1 MNMYQ
6 RKSMAAAAIALG
18 ACWGGIPA
26 SHALN
31 TDLVIGLCS
40 HCVKTADYEQAAWSL
55 ISSHSV
61 VKFPGNYKPITYTAI
76 MSNTSSSTAYIKIS
90 GAWGTSS
97 RHLVFIPSS
106 FTPVD
111 AGGNS
116 LAGQSEAYLESYYT
130 QVDWS
135 VFGVFRSDPTLA
147 SFPSSY
153 QPLDFVGTPDTDV
166 SADLVNTFG
175 LGAGIP
181 EGTPVTVTF
190 SDGVVAIFVRTSNT
204 SSDYAHWWVWG
215 NVAHNAKNICVEAP
229 GTNMLKICGAPI
241 DRSGNVLIDINTSG
255 SVGGSA
261 VNPAYDIYPQPIV
274 PGSPAACSYSSY
286 ATLGDDTIGGTGYGP
301 C

>member
-1 MNMYQ
+1 M
-6 RKSMAAAAIALG
+6 RVRPFLTAAAIVCG
-18 ACWGGIPA
+18 VFCGQIPV

-31 TDLVIGLCS
+31 TDLVIGLCT

-55 ISSHSV
+55 ISSQSV
-61 VKFPGNYKPITYTAI
+61 VKFPGNYRPITYTAI
-76 MSNTSSSTAYIKIS
+76 MSNTESSTAYLKIS

-97 RHLVFIPSS
+97 RHIVFIPSS

-111 AGGNS
+111 ASGNS
-116 LAGQSEAYLESYYT
+116 LAGQSEAYLENYYT

-135 VFGVFRSDPTLA
+135 VFGAFRSDPNLA
-147 SFPSSY
+147 SFTSGNE
-153 QPLDFVGTPDTDV
+153 PLDFVGTPDSDV
-166 SADLVNTFG
+166 SADIVNSFG

-181 EGTPVTVTF
+181 AGTPITVTF
-190 SDGVVAIFVRTSNT
+190 SDGVIAIFVRTSDST
-204 SSDYAHWWVWG
+204 SDHTQWWVWG
-215 NVAHNAKNICVEAP
+215 NVAHNAKNICVEVP

-261 VNPAYDIYPQPIV
+261 VNPAYDIYPTPIV
-274 PGSPAACSYSSY
+274 PGSPAVCTYSAY